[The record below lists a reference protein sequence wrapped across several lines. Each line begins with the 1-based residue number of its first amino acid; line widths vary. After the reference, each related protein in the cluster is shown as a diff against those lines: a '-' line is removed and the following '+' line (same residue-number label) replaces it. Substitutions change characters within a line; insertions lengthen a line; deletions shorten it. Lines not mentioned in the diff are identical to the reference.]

1 MQDVPTELLSKYIN
15 EILEEN
21 RVEKQALEDQG
32 DEEGN
37 NGQINSSCEVRSRG
51 RPRIPLRW
59 TRMISING
67 DDLTKVRCF
76 DLATDLLLDNAMD
89 KAPMRRR
96 GEIEWQ
102 PLFWP
107 KQFVQQGHD
116 HTLEGNKLSEA
127 KLRALGKKITKM
139 RTNLRETAAALPVI
153 PEYENEGLDQ
163 M

>member
-1 MQDVPTELLSKYIN
+1 MKDIPTALLSQYID
-15 EILEEN
+15 EILEED
-21 RVEKQALEDQG
+21 RAEKQAVEDKA
-32 DEEGN
+32 EEEDN
-37 NGQINSSCEVRSRG
+37 TGQINSSREVRSRG

-127 KLRALGKKITKM
+127 KLRTLGKKITKM
-139 RTNLRETAAALPVI
+139 RTNLRETAAAFPVI
-153 PEYENEGLDQ
+153 LEYEN
-163 M
+163 

>member
-1 MQDVPTELLSKYIN
+1 
-15 EILEEN
+15 
-21 RVEKQALEDQG
+21 
-32 DEEGN
+32 
-37 NGQINSSCEVRSRG
+37 
-51 RPRIPLRW
+51 
-59 TRMISING
+59 MISING

-127 KLRALGKKITKM
+127 KLRTLGKKITKM

-153 PEYENEGLDQ
+153 PEDENEGLDQ
-163 M
+163 MQRQIQKLGVKIHKGYFKPKENKTKLVDF